1 MRDQNITVEQS
12 FTHPVHVYGF
22 PGELRQVFTNL
33 IANAGEAAGP
43 HGHVR
48 IQVRPASPQD
58 GRAGT
63 IVEIADSGRGIAP
76 HVEKKLFQ
84 PFMTT
89 KGERGTGLGLW
100 VSLGIVQK
108 HGGTVRISNS
118 TEGDLRG
125 AVVRVYLPE
134 RSAQAKAEEEGHDA
148 PLIAPPFES
157 TEDWAFTARPPAM
170 S

>member
-1 MRDQNITVEQS
+1 
-12 FTHPVHVYGF
+12 
-22 PGELRQVFTNL
+22 
-33 IANAGEAAGP
+33 
-43 HGHVR
+43 
-48 IQVRPASPQD
+48 
-58 GRAGT
+58 
-63 IVEIADSGRGIAP
+63 VEIADSGRGIAP

-118 TEGDLRG
+118 IEGDLRG
-125 AVVRVYLPE
+125 AIVRVYLPE
-134 RSAQAKAEEEGHDA
+134 RSAQAKAEEDRDM

-157 TEDWAFTARPPAM
+157 AEEWAATPFFAK

>member
-1 MRDQNITVEQS
+1 MRTVPPC
-12 FTHPVHVYGF
+12 FCTMPRLTHRPSPV
-22 PGELRQVFTNL
+22 PR
-33 IANAGEAAGP
+33 
-43 HGHVR
+43 
-48 IQVRPASPQD
+48 S
-58 GRAGT
+58 
-63 IVEIADSGRGIAP
+63 
-76 HVEKKLFQ
+76 

-134 RSAQAKAEEEGHDA
+134 RSAQAKADEEDHDA

-157 TEDWAFTARPPAM
+157 AEEWAV
-170 S
+170 